1 MLPASRYADLF
12 QMSYVTR
19 DRDEAVAH
27 AEAELG
33 FTDFRLSESATE
45 VLAYGRVQTLRLRA
59 AMATIGRRQI
69 EIIEP
74 VSGPITVYTDGIDL
88 AARILTFHHMAIAVR
103 GVVEEWDRLLAEVR
117 SGSDEIAYLF
127 PAKPETDAKVR
138 FCYVDT
144 RRTIGHFTEYLWWD
158 PSLGGM
164 PGFPTLD

>member
-27 AEAELG
+27 AQERLG
-33 FTDFRLSESATE
+33 FGEFRLSETTTE
-45 VLAYGRVQTLRLRA
+45 VLADGRIQTLQLRA
-59 AMATIGRRQI
+59 AMTTVGRRQI

-74 VSGPITVYTDGIDL
+74 VSGPIEVYTEGVDL
-88 AARILTFHHMAIAVR
+88 AARVLTFHHMAIAVR
-103 GVVEEWDRLLAEVR
+103 GEVGEWERLLAEVQ
-117 SGSDEIAYLF
+117 SGGDEIVYLF
-127 PAKPETDAKVR
+127 PARPEAEAKVR

-144 RRTIGHFTEYLWWD
+144 RQAIGHFTEYLWWD
-158 PSLGGM
+158 PSLDGM